1 MAFFQNMMDTLKEK
15 FSSFVQ
21 GDEEP
26 ANSYFAAPKDQ
37 EQYAQQPAQPQ
48 TVQQPQQVFN
58 QPRQEFQRVFQF
70 RPRQDT
76 TPRQTAP
83 QQPQAQESQP
93 VPQQQNTW
101 QAGGAQQGVRYDHA
115 LRVAR
120 LTGHLECCNMIP
132 FMKNGES
139 VLVDI
144 EMIASD
150 LERQRCV
157 DLLSGAAYTLG
168 YHMLKASAQGV
179 YLIYPDS
186 LYVGADEATKLDNGI
201 KDEEEKPAQPVQEEQ
216 AQEEV
221 RPAVGGYA
229 PNPMRKFFRQG

>member
-15 FSSFVQ
+15 FANFVQ
-21 GDEEP
+21 GDDTTV
-26 ANSYFAAPKDQ
+26 NSYYAGQRNQ
-37 EQYAQQPAQPQ
+37 EQNASRQQAAQQPRQGM
-48 TVQQPQQVFN
+48 N
-58 QPRQEFQRVFQF
+58 QPRQESQRVFQF
-70 RPRQDT
+70 HPRQDT
-76 TPRQTAP
+76 ASQQVAP
-83 QQPQAQESQP
+83 QQPQAQEPQP

-139 VLVDI
+139 VLIDI

-216 AQEEV
+216 VQEEA